1 MTVFNYQIICVHKW
15 RINEEVLSSEHKTL
29 ENAEKEKSI
38 LENWNKK
45 QLKKHKLK
53 EMNEYYIKKI

>member
-15 RINEEVLSSEHKTL
+15 RNNEEVLSSEHKTL

-45 QLKKHKLK
+45 QLK
-53 EMNEYYIKKI
+53 NTS